1 MTSYKPEGYHNVTA
15 LITADG
21 ANDLIAFLEDVF
33 GTTVRFRMDAPGGKV
48 GHAELMLGDS
58 VIMVADP
65 DERGLKTS
73 ASLHIY
79 VEDCDAACSRAVAAG
94 ATLEDAPET
103 HFYGDRSGCVSDRW
117 GNRWY
122 IATHVEDVSEE
133 DMRTRMAEMAT
144 A

>member
-1 MTSYKPEGYHNVTA
+1 MTSYKSEGYHDVTPF
-15 LITADG
+15 ITADG
-21 ANDLIAFLEDVF
+21 ANDLIEFLDKVF
-33 GTTVRFRMDAPGGKV
+33 GAKVRLRMDAPGGKV
-48 GHAELMLGDS
+48 GHAELTIGDS

-73 ASLHIY
+73 VSLHIY
-79 VEDCDAACSRAVAAG
+79 VEDCDDTCSRAVSAG
-94 ATLEDAPET
+94 ATLEEAPET

-122 IATHVEDVSEE
+122 IATHVEDVSDEE
-133 DMRTRMAEMAT
+133 MRKRMAEMAT